1 MFYDATSYYAR
12 DFPGNTEMPATTATV
27 AYKKKKN
34 GILAVSE
41 DVKYVFFTPSD
52 APSGSSPTL
61 TVPVADITNLQQTPA
76 TAANIALKLVVGA
89 DSHVFTFKHPQ
100 RAREE
105 QVETTAP
112 LREALAII
120 KAREN
125 ALPVA
130 GSSASGAGTPA
141 PSGDNGGQS
150 AAMAIA
156 KAVSSNKADDAWYD
170 DAKLKAD
177 IKLQKSLI
185 DSNPAL
191 SDRFNQALKD
201 KPESL
206 SITQFTAQFWSA
218 RLHLLRAHAIELAQ
232 KQGEYNVLP
241 TIGYET
247 KPAEKPG
254 EPDTKTFKITK
265 EQIKL
270 MFKQYPVI
278 KEAYDESVPPLT
290 PTQFWTQL
298 FAPSRLLKKLRG
310 EKVMQNDPRNPVL
323 DKFLDRPESG
333 VMTMTHVPHWMDLEG
348 NEQDHSQRKG
358 NRADQEMRPSGNE
371 KVPILRVLNNLSE
384 KMMSHIS
391 TEDGEAHGPIGVDE
405 ETYEQLRIQ
414 DLVRQD
420 VDNRLVLN
428 VKKQQVY
435 TGGRMED
442 LSIQARLFAQQ
453 DPEQVLSSIRDDMQ
467 PSHLGSDKRGTL
479 KLDRVLGYHTDDDS
493 DSDDD
498 TSPHTNGSTTK
509 QKPTIRVG
517 SHKGLA
523 LATNNLLSSV
533 RQARRATSGDPHFL
547 NGLSQKTFDTLTMTH
562 DTTTEFLH
570 YFWTVFLSGD
580 ASRTRELEQL
590 VATLDRS
597 IDRINA
603 VGDEAEKELQARIA
617 DVKREDQI
625 YYERSKKRR
634 RRNFEEYPGGKKAVD
649 AMVGPTRAALGRA
662 VEAYAR
668 ERDRQMKENAAATG
682 V

>member
-1 MFYDATSYYAR
+1 
-12 DFPGNTEMPATTATV
+12 MPATTATV
-27 AYKKKKN
+27 SHKKLKD
-34 GILAVSE
+34 GTLVVSE
-41 DVKYVFFTPSD
+41 DRKYVFFTP
-52 APSGSSPTL
+52 AAASSPAITIP
-61 TVPVADITNLQQTPA
+61 VPDITNLQQTPA
-76 TAANIALKLVVGA
+76 TAVNIALKIVLSTGG
-89 DSHVFTFKHPQ
+89 HVFSFTHAQK
-100 RAREE
+100 AREE
-105 QVETTAP
+105 QVEVTSL
-112 LREALAII
+112 LRETLAANKAKEQPLQLVGNSALAT
-120 KAREN
+120 
-125 ALPVA
+125 
-130 GSSASGAGTPA
+130 GTPT
-141 PSGDNGGQS
+141 PFGDNGGAS

-156 KAVSSNKADDAWYD
+156 KAVSSKTADDAWYD

-177 IKLQKSLI
+177 DKLQRSLI
-185 DSNPAL
+185 DNSQAL
-191 SDRFNQALKD
+191 RDRFHQALKD

-206 SITQFTAQFWSA
+206 SIAQFTAQFWSA

-310 EKVMQNDPRNPVL
+310 EKIMQNDPRNSVL
-323 DKFLDRPESG
+323 DKFLERPESG

-358 NRADQEMRPSGNE
+358 NRADQEMRPAGNE

-384 KMMSHIS
+384 KMMSHIT

-414 DLVRQD
+414 DLARQD

-428 VKKQQVY
+428 VRKHQVY
-435 TGGRMED
+435 TGGRMEN
-442 LSIQARLFAQQ
+442 LSIQAQLFAKQE
-453 DPEQVLSSIRDDMQ
+453 PEQVLSSIRDDLQ
-467 PSHLGSDKRGTL
+467 PSHLGSDGTGTL
-479 KLDRVLGYHTDDDS
+479 KLDHVLGYRTDDDS

-498 TSPHTNGSTTK
+498 ASNQTNGSAMK
-509 QKPTIRVG
+509 HKSAFRVG

-533 RQARRATSGDPHFL
+533 RQARRATSGDPHSL

-562 DTTTEFLH
+562 DTTIEFLH

-590 VATLDRS
+590 VGTLDRS
-597 IDRINA
+597 IDRIDA
-603 VGDEAEKELQARIA
+603 VGDEAEKELQERIA
-617 DVKREDQI
+617 EVKREDQL
-625 YYERSKKRR
+625 YLDRTKKRR
-634 RRNFEEYPGGKKAVD
+634 RRNFDDYPGGKKAVD
-649 AMVGPTRAALGRA
+649 AMVRSTRDALIRA
-662 VEAYAR
+662 SLEYRRVRDEQLKEANTSGAS
-668 ERDRQMKENAAATG
+668 
-682 V
+682 

>member
-1 MFYDATSYYAR
+1 
-12 DFPGNTEMPATTATV
+12 MPSTTATV
-27 AYKKKKN
+27 TLKKKD
-34 GILAVSE
+34 GTLAVSE
-41 DVKYVFFTPSD
+41 DVKYVFFTPST
-52 APSGSSPTL
+52 APPGSSPAITI
-61 TVPVADITNLQQTPA
+61 PVTDITNLQQTPA
-76 TAANIALKLVVGA
+76 TAANIALKIVLGA
-89 DSHVFTFKHPQ
+89 DSHVFSFKHPQ
-100 RAREE
+100 KAREE
-105 QVETTAP
+105 QVATTAL
-112 LREALAII
+112 LREALAAV
-120 KAREN
+120 KAKEN
-125 ALPVA
+125 VLPLA
-130 GSSASGAGTPA
+130 GNSASGAGTPA
-141 PSGDNGGQS
+141 PAGDNGGHS

-156 KAVSSNKADDAWYD
+156 KAVSSKSADDAWYD
-170 DAKLKAD
+170 DARLKAD
-177 IKLQKSLI
+177 LGLQKSLI
-185 DSNPAL
+185 DENPAL
-191 SDRFNQALKD
+191 KSRFNQALRD

-218 RLHLLRAHAIELAQ
+218 RLHLLRAHAIEQAQ

-247 KPAEKPG
+247 KAAEKPG
-254 EPDTKTFKITK
+254 EADVKTFKITK

-310 EKVMQNDPRNPVL
+310 EKIMPNDPRNPVL

-358 NRADQEMRPSGNE
+358 NRAEEGMRPSGNE

-384 KMMSHIS
+384 KMMSHIT

-414 DLVRQD
+414 DLARQD

-442 LSIQARLFAQQ
+442 LSIQAKLFARQ
-453 DPEQVLSSIRDDMQ
+453 DPEQVLSSIRNDIQ
-467 PSHLGSDKRGTL
+467 PSHLGSDERGTL
-479 KLDRVLGYHTDDDS
+479 KLDRVVGYHTDDDS

-498 TSPHTNGSTTK
+498 TSPQTNGSATK

-533 RQARRATSGDPHFL
+533 RQARRATSGDPHSL
-547 NGLSQKTFDTLTMTH
+547 NGMSQKLFDTLTMTH

-580 ASRTRELEQL
+580 PSRTRELEQL

-603 VGDEAEKELQARIA
+603 VGEEAEKELQVRIA
-617 DVKREDQI
+617 EVKREDQI
-625 YYERSKKRR
+625 YFDRTKKRR
-634 RRNFEEYPGGKKAVD
+634 RRNFDEYPGGKKAVD
-649 AMVGPTRAALGRA
+649 AMIAPTRAALGRA
-662 VEAYAR
+662 TAAYR
-668 ERDRQMKENAAATG
+668 KEFERQTKEAAAVG
-682 V
+682 